1 MRSVSRWLLLL
12 GLVCGASATLA
23 DEGRPYT
30 EGPVVTVTS
39 VRTKNGMFDEY
50 MKFVAGN
57 YRRNMEEYKK
67 AGLILDYGVYQA
79 FPHNP
84 HEPDLFLTVTFKNW
98 AAFDGLQDKMDPIDA
113 KVYGSVDAS
122 NKGAVDRDK
131 IREILGSQTIQK
143 LQLK

>member
-12 GLVCGASATLA
+12 GLACGVSAVLA

-30 EGPVVTVTS
+30 EGPVITVTS
-39 VRTKNGMFDEY
+39 VRTKVGMFDEY

-67 AGLILDYGVYQA
+67 AGLILDYGVYLA

>member
-1 MRSVSRWLLLL
+1 MRSVSRWLWLLAAL
-12 GLVCGASATLA
+12 CGVSAALA

-39 VRTKNGMFDEY
+39 VRTKNGKFDEY

-84 HEPDLFLTVTFKNW
+84 HEPDLFLTVTYKNW

-122 NKGAVDRDK
+122 NQGAVDRDK
-131 IREILGSQTIQK
+131 IREILGTQAIQK

>member
-1 MRSVSRWLLLL
+1 MRSASRWLLLL
-12 GLVCGASATLA
+12 GLLCGTLAAWA

-30 EGPVVTVTS
+30 EGPVITVTS

-50 MKFVAGN
+50 MKFVGGN
-57 YRRNMEEYKK
+57 YKRNMEEYKK
-67 AGLILDYGVYQA
+67 AGLILDYGVYLA

-131 IREILGSQTIQK
+131 IREILGTQTIQK

>member
-12 GLVCGASATLA
+12 GLVCGASAALA

-39 VRTKNGMFDEY
+39 VRTKVGMFDEY

-122 NKGAVDRDK
+122 NKGAVDREK
-131 IREILGSQTIQK
+131 IRDILGSQVIQK

>member
-1 MRSVSRWLLLL
+1 MRSVSRGLLLL
-12 GLVCGASATLA
+12 ALLCGVSAALA

>member
-1 MRSVSRWLLLL
+1 MRSVSRWLLFLA
-12 GLVCGASATLA
+12 LVCAASAVLA
-23 DEGRPYT
+23 DEVRPYT
-30 EGPVVTVTS
+30 EGPVITVTS
-39 VRTKNGMFDEY
+39 VRTKYGKFDEY

-84 HEPDLFLTVTFKNW
+84 HEPDVFLTVTFKNW

-122 NKGAVDRDK
+122 NQGAVDREK
-131 IREILGSQTIQK
+131 VREILGSQVIQK

>member
-12 GLVCGASATLA
+12 GLVCGAFAALA

-39 VRTKNGMFDEY
+39 VRTKVGMFDEY